1 MSLRYEAG
9 ILIQVKAHN
18 DDGDQAPFGVEDGV
32 AVVERSYVA
41 NPSYNVFSYG
51 KVTRLDCIPNVF
63 TVRQVDGAGLEWH
76 GCGKD
81 VSIWRHRQDDRVDRE
96 LPVDFTEQMV
106 AFPGVPA
113 PHRRQLRQ
121 QREQG
126 FGCAEV
132 GRAQV

>member
-9 ILIQVKAHN
+9 ILVQVKAHN

-32 AVVERSYVA
+32 GVVERSDVA
-41 NPSYNVFSYG
+41 NPSYNVFTYG
-51 KVTRLDCIPNVF
+51 KLPRLDCIPNVF
-63 TVRQVDGAGLEWH
+63 TAGLEWH

-106 AFPGVPA
+106 DRKTVVEGKRVDLGV
-113 PHRRQLRQ
+113 R
-121 QREQG
+121 
-126 FGCAEV
+126 
-132 GRAQV
+132 